1 MQRSKNTSATK
12 DCAFRVFANVLQF
25 LTVTYWKLAILDNT
39 IWLMKEDGWR
49 TPISKN
55 KKASM
60 YARRPAE
67 ERAIGSFQRQH
78 PGGVGEVPRRGSA
91 VGSRRWTS
99 RGRPG
104 PMEWGEHSCLKDL
117 GDPVASWGHDLFI
130 SESGCS
136 YLPTSWGVKVSGG
149 VRRALSQLLAQRGA
163 VWGTA
168 PPCGG
173 GLPVPGVQASRARP
187 PHRLGLSQPS
197 GDGAPTSAEGC
208 HVYAAGKMSTRHTA
222 LKFR

>member
-12 DCAFRVFANVLQF
+12 DCAVRVSANVLQF

-55 KKASM
+55 KKASI

-67 ERAIGSFQRQH
+67 KCATGSFQRQH

-149 VRRALSQLLAQRGA
+149 VRRALSRLLAQRGA

-173 GLPVPGVQASRARP
+173 PPCPGRPGVQGTTSSPSRPFPAQR
-187 PHRLGLSQPS
+187 
-197 GDGAPTSAEGC
+197 
-208 HVYAAGKMSTRHTA
+208 
-222 LKFR
+222 